1 MIYVVY
7 SPENEILEHEV
18 SKLIKY
24 KEVVYFDYNEVDY
37 EYITNEV
44 MAIDLF
50 VEQKSFIIN
59 NSKILTTKSSTL
71 KAELLNTIFN
81 NFLKT
86 EHDVIFSIQKPI
98 LKDILH
104 TYKDIIIY
112 CPFEIEIQQWSK
124 TEINNYVNDE
134 QINISKNDL
143 DLLCT
148 NLSDDYFLIVNE
160 LNRLSLV
167 NDNKH
172 ITNDVISNFSFSVIE
187 ADIFSFIDCIMHNKK
202 KQARI
207 LYDQLIN
214 EGSNPVSLLE
224 MFATQIRFFYQVLLL
239 SETYKVKEIA
249 TILKANPYRVSITY
263 DSLKKISYIQV
274 INKYKKTAE
283 LEYLS
288 KAGKINTDIVFDLL
302 I

>member
-134 QINISKNDL
+134 
-143 DLLCT
+143 
-148 NLSDDYFLIVNE
+148 
-160 LNRLSLV
+160 
-167 NDNKH
+167 
-172 ITNDVISNFSFSVIE
+172 
-187 ADIFSFIDCIMHNKK
+187 
-202 KQARI
+202 
-207 LYDQLIN
+207 
-214 EGSNPVSLLE
+214 
-224 MFATQIRFFYQVLLL
+224 
-239 SETYKVKEIA
+239 
-249 TILKANPYRVSITY
+249 
-263 DSLKKISYIQV
+263 
-274 INKYKKTAE
+274 
-283 LEYLS
+283 
-288 KAGKINTDIVFDLL
+288 
-302 I
+302 

>member
-1 MIYVVY
+1 MRFMIYVVY

-134 QINISKNDL
+134 
-143 DLLCT
+143 
-148 NLSDDYFLIVNE
+148 
-160 LNRLSLV
+160 
-167 NDNKH
+167 
-172 ITNDVISNFSFSVIE
+172 
-187 ADIFSFIDCIMHNKK
+187 
-202 KQARI
+202 
-207 LYDQLIN
+207 
-214 EGSNPVSLLE
+214 
-224 MFATQIRFFYQVLLL
+224 
-239 SETYKVKEIA
+239 
-249 TILKANPYRVSITY
+249 
-263 DSLKKISYIQV
+263 
-274 INKYKKTAE
+274 
-283 LEYLS
+283 
-288 KAGKINTDIVFDLL
+288 
-302 I
+302 